1 MTALVL
7 SSEPP
12 RFRSCSARNTD
23 TGSWAMPASDQLSLR
38 PSRTDPNL
46 SDCGVAFPLKNTEAW
61 KDLDNIAALG
71 LSLHAEGDDELPTSK
86 TDIPEIDFGDDW
98 HLYEETK
105 PPRAAKPFH
114 KWIKTIQRR
123 AHRPRTRRMGGS
135 SSASQEL
142 FPPSLDDNISSRRHR
157 KSSSDSSFGY
167 VTGVRSA
174 SISLAGSAVT
184 RSKRNT
190 VRSSRC
196 SRTEHSSR
204 ASYSRARF
212 SEESTRCER
221 NVSIDPAVMERQL
234 QRRRVIE
241 ELISTEESYIGDIK
255 FLMNVGSCLAQAP
268 LVVQGRYTDY
278 TKQVYV
284 TILAS
289 LPTQQQGLRSSI
301 NRNLTD
307 IVELHE
313 DILGELHRVVPNS
326 EYTQPQQ
333 VQPAHKP
340 PPRPNHQ
347 RWYSL
352 DSVPEVKD
360 GKPWLQDVPGMVAEP
375 TVAAEVAQVFGD
387 RMYRFFVYEEYG
399 AKYEMMIK
407 DVASTHRAMP
417 QWETYQK
424 GLEALAASLGSAN
437 HHVDRSR
444 KSLTIGDLLVKPI
457 QRICRYPLLFAELVK
472 HTPVYD
478 CPNSHAQIEN
488 VLVRLREATAE
499 INRATDDP
507 SVKVTVEKTWLLQD
521 RLIFPDQS
529 FDTNTKSN
537 VRLLGQIQLCG
548 ALHVCW
554 QTRKAVKG
562 QYMIC
567 LLYRD
572 SLCLATAEGLNQVY
586 AIQACIGLNT
596 IKLEEADNGRGL
608 QCHTAP
614 FSWKLVFEIDHQLYE
629 IILTACTP
637 KEEME
642 WRTRLTGLI
651 PSEPHDH
658 PEAPL
663 CSSLSLDIKSLGT
676 VFGKPGTVARRLSI
690 HRATTVGPK
699 SSLCQV
705 ILKNTTLLRDPSGS
719 GSVTPINRSQSLL
732 TTNSRIPVLSPGRG
746 ERARLEALLADVWS
760 RAALPF
766 PGITNRSKSE
776 YLVRSSASAMK
787 RKLSVASITNTFLK
801 RTPSTSSM
809 SKAREKLADRTSDR
823 GPNEESSGGGHT
835 RNTAGSLTLDCV
847 FSTPELGLEDDFDY
861 VQGRLPVICDEAER
875 ASSSS
880 PNFLAADEASSAQ
893 GTARKTDILRL
904 EPPPPTQ
911 RQQDETTLSAL
922 TSPLSA
928 SPANS
933 LRLSRTNTR
942 SIKSLSPASTDR
954 RKENVTH
961 QVGSPTSQS
970 PTSRRRLSSQQASG
984 RKPAC

>member
-255 FLMNVGSCLAQAP
+255 FFDE
-268 LVVQGRYTDY
+268 Y
-278 TKQVYV
+278 
-284 TILAS
+284 I
-289 LPTQQQGLRSSI
+289 I
-301 NRNLTD
+301 
-307 IVELHE
+307 ELHE

-537 VRLLGQIQLCG
+537 VRLLGQIQL
-548 ALHVCW
+548 
-554 QTRKAVKG
+554 KAVKG

-596 IKLEEADNGRGL
+596 IKLEEADNGR
-608 QCHTAP
+608 AP

-787 RKLSVASITNTFLK
+787 RKLSW
-801 RTPSTSSM
+801 R
-809 SKAREKLADRTSDR
+809 
-823 GPNEESSGGGHT
+823 GHT

-933 LRLSRTNTR
+933 LRPSRTNTR

-970 PTSRRRLSSQQASG
+970 PHESATTLKSASKWTKAG
-984 RKPAC
+984 MLNRSLVAGGLRSFFR